1 MTRLLLASLL
11 TLSPAAFA
19 AVDIGV
25 AAAVR
30 GSVKA
35 TAPGGPAGRAVETGK
50 PVYHNDAVTTGAD
63 SKLQILLLDETG
75 FTVGPNSEMTL
86 DEFVYDPAT
95 SAGKVSATVKKGSF
109 RFSTGK
115 VARRD
120 PTNMKV
126 GTPVA
131 TIGIR
136 GTMVAGSAD
145 ESQATIVLLGP
156 GLGNNA
162 DEKGGAFTVSNQYG
176 STEVDKDGWGVTVK
190 AGQAPGDPFELGPG
204 QLDGILAGVGS
215 APKGDAKDDSGADGA
230 DAGQQSGNDTAKGK
244 SNLSDAFAAFD
255 AAQSDTSAFASQQF
269 GAPKASTW
277 DNVRAIGGG
286 TARYT
291 GSAPFYSCPSGVCGT
306 LAGTA
311 TLDLFIDFANKTFGG
326 SSSSLALGSVATGTI
341 QPKSY
346 AGLTGDATYNFISGT
361 DIVGGTNWT
370 GTGLKLLDVG
380 GVTAAS
386 ASVDIKY
393 FDGSTS
399 LNYVGDV
406 TGTR

>member
-1 MTRLLLASLL
+1 MTRAFLAVTLIL
-11 TLSPAAFA
+11 TPNSFA
-19 AVDIGV
+19 ATDIGV

-35 TAPGGPAGRAVETGK
+35 TAPGASGRNVETGK
-50 PVYHNDAVTTGAD
+50 PVYHNDAVVTGAD

-95 SAGKVSATVKKGSF
+95 SAGKVSATVKKGAF

-120 PTNMKV
+120 PSNMKV

-136 GTMVAGSAD
+136 GTMVAGSAS
-145 ESQATIVLLGP
+145 ESEATIVLLGP
-156 GLGNNA
+156 GPGNNA
-162 DEKGGAFTVSNQYG
+162 DEKGGAFTVSNQFG

-204 QLDGILAGVGS
+204 QLDGILSGVGS
-215 APKGDAKDDSGADGA
+215 APKGDAKDDQASG
-230 DAGQQSGNDTAKGK
+230 DAASEESGQDTAQGK
-244 SNLSDAFAAFD
+244 TNLGDAFATFD
-255 AAQSDTSAFASQQF
+255 AAQSDASAFASQQF
-269 GAPKASTW
+269 AGFKVSKW
-277 DNVRAIGGG
+277 DDVRAIQSG
-286 TARYT
+286 TGRYT
-291 GSAPFYSCPSGVCGT
+291 GTASYYNCTGGT
-306 LAGTA
+306 CQSSPAGTA
-311 TLDLFIDFANKTFGG
+311 TLGLDINFGTRILGGGTSSIVLTNPSTTGNIAGISFA
-326 SSSSLALGSVATGTI
+326 SLA
-341 QPKSY
+341 
-346 AGLTGDATYNFISGT
+346 GDAVTSLSVSGFGNWSGT
-361 DIVGGTNWT
+361 SV
-370 GTGLKLLDVG
+370 KLLDAG

-386 ASVDIKY
+386 ASVDIR
-393 FDGSTS
+393 FLDTSTS
-399 LNYVGDV
+399 QSYQGEV